1 MATVI
6 IPAFSGEDAY
16 VFIPACCY
24 AGNRFSALKYAYPP
38 MFRPGDAKADLPV
51 TITDVPRLEPDGSGK
66 IEVTTGDAATPCIGV
81 FSPSQKR
88 ALLVFTVQQIQGKN
102 IGLAYEQG
110 KIRLTWPAKREQ
122 CYRICKLFPNDT
134 PWVDEPAQI
143 PYQLLD
149 FPCESLAQFY
159 RVFFEN
165 RKIMGLDCQRPDTL
179 PYDRQFALHREKFN
193 SANWNDRLGIYQVG
207 TTDQPSQVWQPG
219 WVGGAI
225 SGYPLMKLGG
235 SKELEREL
243 KTLRFLFSTQQKSGF
258 FHGIVGAD
266 GKAYSDGFET
276 EGAESFHLIRKS
288 ADVLYFLFKHF
299 KLMEERNI
307 EIPEDFLS
315 GTVKL
320 ADGFVKLFDQYGQF
334 GQFVDV
340 YTGEIAVGGSTSAA
354 IACAGLA
361 EAYRF
366 FQNPDYLR
374 VAEESAEFFYQNS
387 LCRGYTTGGP
397 GEILQCPDSESAFGL
412 LESFVVL
419 YEITGKPKWLG
430 YAKECAHY
438 CSSWVVSYNYEF
450 PENSEFGRLGIK
462 SVGSVF
468 ANIQNK
474 HAAPGICTLSGDS
487 LYKLWKWTADPLYPE
502 LLKDIALTIGQYIS
516 TDQRPICDRYID
528 PGLPDGER
536 RALIAAHRMPE
547 GFINERVNLSDWEGA
562 GKVGGI
568 FNGSCWPEGSNLL
581 TLAEVIPLLETE
593 APNPAIRQ
601 KIR

>member
-1 MATVI
+1 M
-6 IPAFSGEDAY
+6 
-16 VFIPACCY
+16 
-24 AGNRFSALKYAYPP
+24 
-38 MFRPGDAKADLPV
+38 
-51 TITDVPRLEPDGSGK
+51 
-66 IEVTTGDAATPCIGV
+66 
-81 FSPSQKR
+81 
-88 ALLVFTVQQIQGKN
+88 
-102 IGLAYEQG
+102 
-110 KIRLTWPAKREQ
+110 
-122 CYRICKLFPNDT
+122 
-134 PWVDEPAQI
+134 
-143 PYQLLD
+143 
-149 FPCESLAQFY
+149 
-159 RVFFEN
+159 
-165 RKIMGLDCQRPDTL
+165 
-179 PYDRQFALHREKFN
+179 
-193 SANWNDRLGIYQVG
+193 
-207 TTDQPSQVWQPG
+207 
-219 WVGGAI
+219 
-225 SGYPLMKLGG
+225 
-235 SKELEREL
+235 
-243 KTLRFLFSTQQKSGF
+243 
-258 FHGIVGAD
+258 
-266 GKAYSDGFET
+266 
-276 EGAESFHLIRKS
+276 
-288 ADVLYFLFKHF
+288 
-299 KLMEERNI
+299 
-307 EIPEDFLS
+307 
-315 GTVKL
+315 KL

-340 YTGEIAVGGSTSAA
+340 HTGEIAVGGSTSAA

-374 VAEESAEFFYQNS
+374 VAEESAEFFYQNF

-419 YEITGKPKWLG
+419 YEITGKSKWLG

-450 PENSEFGRLGIK
+450 PANSEFGRLGIK

-487 LYKLWKWTADPLYPE
+487 LYKLWKWTADPLYLD

-568 FNGSCWPEGSNLL
+568 FNGSCWPETSNLL
-581 TLAEVIPLLETE
+581 TLAEVIPLLEEE

-601 KIR
+601 KSR